1 MGQALYK
8 TQRQVKSMATVKV
21 GQKQRALLRSVPS
34 TYEKSLSH
42 YFGNGIIDVE
52 QARIQHAAYAN
63 ALRGAGVEVT
73 IIDGNEDHP
82 DCIFVE
88 DQAIVIEGKAL
99 LPIPG
104 HESRVGEQLEIAKF
118 LEEQLTKDNLTTMN
132 PPAKMDGGD
141 LLRFGDRFYV
151 GSSGRTNQEGIVELR
166 RFIESLGY
174 HLTEVDIPENALHL
188 TSISSTPSDQ
198 IILAPEG
205 FLPKDVFDPLPE
217 GSEVLWMPKEEV
229 YGCNTIGFTDGTVLV
244 AKGYPT
250 VEKTLR
256 ERGFN
261 VVLLEMSQI
270 RAADGSLTCCSIFY

>member
-1 MGQALYK
+1 
-8 TQRQVKSMATVKV
+8 MATAKV
-21 GQKQRALLRSVPS
+21 GQKQRALLRAVPS
-34 TYEKSLSH
+34 TYEQSLSH
-42 YFGNGIIDVE
+42 YFGNGIIDIE

-63 ALRGAGVEVT
+63 ALRDAGVEVT
-73 IIDGNEDHP
+73 IIDGNDEHP

-99 LPIPG
+99 LPIAG
-104 HESRVGEQLEIAKF
+104 HESRVGEQLEIANF
-118 LEEQLTKDNLTTMN
+118 LGEQLSKTNLTTMLS
-132 PPAKMDGGD
+132 PAKMDGGD
-141 LLRFGDRFYV
+141 LLRFDDRFYV
-151 GSSGRTNQEGIVELR
+151 GLSGRTNQEGIADIR
-166 RFIESLGY
+166 RFLEGLGY
-174 HLTEVDIPENALHL
+174 QLKEVEIPGNALHL
-188 TSISSTPSDQ
+188 TSISSTPSDK

-205 FLPKDVFDPLPE
+205 FLSKDAFEPLPE
-217 GSEVLWMPKEEV
+217 GAEVLWMPSEEV
-229 YGCNTIGFTDGTVLV
+229 YGCNTIGFADGTVLV

>member
-8 TQRQVKSMATVKV
+8 TRQQVKPMATVNV

-42 YFGNGIIDVE
+42 YFGNGIIDIE
-52 QARIQHAAYAN
+52 LARIQHTAYAN
-63 ALRGAGVEVT
+63 ALREAGIEVT
-73 IIDGNEDHP
+73 ILDGDDEYP

-88 DQAIVIEGKAL
+88 DQAIVIEGKVI

-104 HESRVGEQLEIAKF
+104 HESRIGEQLVIANF
-118 LEEQLTKDNLTTMN
+118 LSEQLGKDNITNMQS
-132 PPAKMDGGD
+132 PAKMDGGD
-141 LLRFGDRFYV
+141 LLRFNDNFYV
-151 GSSGRTNQEGIVELR
+151 GSSGRTNKEGIAELR
-166 RFIESLGY
+166 QFIEGLGY
-174 HLTEVDIPENALHL
+174 QLKEVEIPENALHL
-188 TSISSTPSDQ
+188 TSISSTPSDK

-205 FLPKDVFDPLPE
+205 FLSKDAFEPLPE
-217 GSEVLWMPKEEV
+217 GAEILWMPSEEV
-229 YGCNTIGFTDGTVLV
+229 YGCNTIGFADGTVLV